1 MKVIKY
7 DLWIRERCNEN
18 MLSFEKVFNVL
29 ALFVVKIQNNA
40 KIETEDNKEYINIKI
55 NSLEL
60 AYSNINYEYFEDFL
74 RFFLFYKNENA
85 ERLFNISC
93 DVAKDKNNEEI
104 SDFLNHRYKLSLEK
118 PVAILLQEWFYNL
131 KSIFYDT
138 QAQELFFNL
147 LNNSIKNK
155 TMPLIYF
162 NGKYQ
167 IDDSLFKDNQEQEL
181 NLFYLLFIN
190 RNQNTIR
197 LIQDNEKNYNKLVSE
212 NDIFKIKEFEA
223 GSKEMIKSKNKV
235 GGKNRLDKK
244 KRDSEGKRIEDSLG
258 NLDLTKKDDVIFQ
271 ANYLKEH
278 LFKQMYQIY
287 CLKSYKLSRRAKA
300 EHIFNTLVLLNEIKG
315 NFNEEYT
322 RKFIQKKINQ
332 TNGFPSTL
340 IKEITEEI
348 KDKKLIYSRISKL
361 IAKYF
366 KVNLDLLREAV
377 IFYISED
384 EEKQYNQFKTFYE
397 NWSREF
403 EIEAKR
409 D

>member
-1 MKVIKY
+1 
-7 DLWIRERCNEN
+7 
-18 MLSFEKVFNVL
+18 MLSFEKVFNIL
-29 ALFVVKIQNNA
+29 ALFVIKIQNKAIIEA
-40 KIETEDNKEYINIKI
+40 KDNKEYINIKL

-60 AYSNINYEYFEDFL
+60 AYSDINYEYFEDFL

-93 DVAKDKNNEEI
+93 DVAKDKNKEI
-104 SDFLNHRYKLSLEK
+104 ESDFLNHKYKLSLEK
-118 PVAILLQEWFYNL
+118 PVAILLQECFYNL

-138 QAQELFFNL
+138 KEQELFFNL

-155 TMPLIYF
+155 TMPLVHF
-162 NGKYQ
+162 NDKYQ
-167 IDDSLFKDNQEQEL
+167 INDNLFSQNQEHEL

-197 LIQDNEKNYNKLVSE
+197 LIKDNNKNYGDLISE
-212 NDIFKIKEFEA
+212 NDIFKIKEFEK

-235 GGKNRLDKK
+235 GGKNRFEKK
-244 KRDSEGKRIEDSLG
+244 IKNNDGKKIENPLE
-258 NLDLTKKDDVIFQ
+258 NLNLTKKDDIIFQ
-271 ANYLKEH
+271 ANYFKEH

-287 CLKSYKLSRRAKA
+287 CLKSSKLSRRAKA
-300 EHIFNTLVLLNEIKG
+300 EHIFNIMILLKEIKKFDEK
-315 NFNEEYT
+315 NIK
-322 RKFIQKKINQ
+322 KFIQYKTNN
-332 TNGFPSTL
+332 TNGFPPYL
-340 IKEITEEI
+340 IEIIKEEI
-348 KDKKLIYSRISKL
+348 KDKKLIYTRTTKL
-361 IAKYF
+361 VAEYF